1 MSKNARVRHL
11 QIITPEEELEN
22 LRNEVG
28 VLQRTV
34 ESKSAAVTILRA
46 ELQECQRE
54 RDKFRTLAEDET
66 LHRSSKSSVS
76 KPAYSDPCRS
86 AMLSGSEGTLAQLLS
101 ISKEENKTLRLDC
114 TELRCK
120 LHDAQADIKVLRE
133 EIQRLRGTAEGRRR
147 SLAVTANSQLAH
159 QEREQFIS
167 QMESLSSKCQALEG
181 DVRGLVEE
189 REELV
194 RELDASSHKIHRLNY
209 ILNTILSNSS
219 TSDIQAK
226 RIVDLD
232 SIITEN
238 RYLQERLKQT
248 EEEKNLIR
256 SNASKYKNALEK
268 CRTQGTIKLGTPEN
282 LIVTPKQVGE
292 LLRDYRGEV
301 GGAAETDLKSLC
313 VALVDA
319 LNQRSRALRTQRSA
333 NKVLA
338 SRVSELERRL
348 ADFGSLDNT
357 KSSDGLNKGNDGSE
371 PQISSLTLMEGYIP
385 PSGPLPKYSE
395 EMLMKDPRLQH
406 LLNNGVEMEE
416 MTLKNDVI
424 EDAKGTNTA
433 ENMEKIEKNHHKNCS
448 GKSDLQNADMP
459 KTCSADSIQ
468 GNKSQGKLQE
478 TAENKRANGVS
489 GFEDTSCKPS
499 VQKHTTVANQ
509 AVHECEKNG
518 TEAMSLATNGK
529 PSDDVK
535 KVSVKSKVDLSNK
548 NSQIILTKVEQSK
561 KSSTKEVAKFN
572 AKLEKVSTYVNP
584 EDELEEIVPIDKLD
598 FYIKEVQMK
607 RKSMVKISE
616 DDNKSE
622 KRKQVIDKAPKMPDK
637 GGETEKPLPKE
648 KTPIEEESDQSSTLP
663 DIADSND
670 DNDESSFDLDISD
683 YDSDNDNLDLA
694 LQDWQNDFDKYC
706 PGKKDKTKK
715 KSKEPSKKPSGKE
728 KFHFWSKDKSQEPKL
743 SPALEEFFNK
753 ATAEVEGEGM

>member
-34 ESKSAAVTILRA
+34 ESKSAAVAILRA

-76 KPAYSDPCRS
+76 KKPAYSDPCRS

-256 SNASKYKNALEK
+256 SNASKYKLES
-268 CRTQGTIKLGTPEN
+268 CFVIT
-282 LIVTPKQVGE
+282 
-292 LLRDYRGEV
+292 EV
-301 GGAAETDLKSLC
+301 K
-313 VALVDA
+313 
-319 LNQRSRALRTQRSA
+319 
-333 NKVLA
+333 
-338 SRVSELERRL
+338 
-348 ADFGSLDNT
+348 
-357 KSSDGLNKGNDGSE
+357 
-371 PQISSLTLMEGYIP
+371 
-385 PSGPLPKYSE
+385 
-395 EMLMKDPRLQH
+395 
-406 LLNNGVEMEE
+406 
-416 MTLKNDVI
+416 
-424 EDAKGTNTA
+424 
-433 ENMEKIEKNHHKNCS
+433 
-448 GKSDLQNADMP
+448 
-459 KTCSADSIQ
+459 
-468 GNKSQGKLQE
+468 
-478 TAENKRANGVS
+478 
-489 GFEDTSCKPS
+489 
-499 VQKHTTVANQ
+499 
-509 AVHECEKNG
+509 
-518 TEAMSLATNGK
+518 
-529 PSDDVK
+529 
-535 KVSVKSKVDLSNK
+535 
-548 NSQIILTKVEQSK
+548 
-561 KSSTKEVAKFN
+561 
-572 AKLEKVSTYVNP
+572 
-584 EDELEEIVPIDKLD
+584 
-598 FYIKEVQMK
+598 
-607 RKSMVKISE
+607 
-616 DDNKSE
+616 
-622 KRKQVIDKAPKMPDK
+622 
-637 GGETEKPLPKE
+637 
-648 KTPIEEESDQSSTLP
+648 
-663 DIADSND
+663 
-670 DNDESSFDLDISD
+670 
-683 YDSDNDNLDLA
+683 
-694 LQDWQNDFDKYC
+694 
-706 PGKKDKTKK
+706 
-715 KSKEPSKKPSGKE
+715 
-728 KFHFWSKDKSQEPKL
+728 
-743 SPALEEFFNK
+743 
-753 ATAEVEGEGM
+753 

>member
-1 MSKNARVRHL
+1 MNKTAKVRHL

-34 ESKSAAVTILRA
+34 ESKSAAVAILRT
-46 ELQECQRE
+46 ELQECQKE

-101 ISKEENKTLRLDC
+101 ICKEENKTLRLDC

-133 EIQRLRGTAEGRRR
+133 EMQRLRGTAEGRRR
-147 SLAVTANSQLAH
+147 SLAVTATSQLAH

-209 ILNTILSNSS
+209 ILNTILSNTSS
-219 TSDIQAK
+219 DVLQAK

-292 LLRDYRGEV
+292 LLRDYHGEV
-301 GGAAETDLKSLC
+301 GGAAETDLKSMC

-338 SRVSELERRL
+338 NRVSELERRL
-348 ADFGSLDNT
+348 AGFGNSDST
-357 KSSDGLNKGNDGSE
+357 KSSEGVNKEIDGPE
-371 PQISSLTLMEGYIP
+371 PQISSLSLMEGYNP

-395 EMLMKDPRLQH
+395 EMLMKDPRLLQ
-406 LLNNGVEMEE
+406 LLSNGVGMEDISE
-416 MTLKNDVI
+416 DMQDRRTEESI
-424 EDAKGTNTA
+424 EDIVRNHDRNSDSENNHQNPEIPNIDSSAHIQDTKA
-433 ENMEKIEKNHHKNCS
+433 EV
-448 GKSDLQNADMP
+448 
-459 KTCSADSIQ
+459 
-468 GNKSQGKLQE
+468 KLQE
-478 TAENKRANGVS
+478 TVESKNSNGVPVL
-489 GFEDTSCKPS
+489 EDKYGKPN
-499 VQKHTTVANQ
+499 VQKQFKIINQ
-509 AVHECEKNG
+509 AVGECGKNN
-518 TEAMSLATNGK
+518 TEVKQLDS
-529 PSDDVK
+529 VK
-535 KVSVKSKVDLSNK
+535 KASVKNKVGSSNK
-548 NSQIILTKVEQSK
+548 HSQFAPTKVEQTK
-561 KSSTKEVAKFN
+561 KSFTKEVN
-572 AKLEKVSTYVNP
+572 KLSTKQEKVSTYVNP

-607 RKSMVKISE
+607 RKNMVKSSE
-616 DDNKSE
+616 DDDKSE
-622 KRKQVIDKAPKMPDK
+622 KRKQVTELTPEIHDRE
-637 GGETEKPLPKE
+637 GELENPLPKE
-648 KTPIEEESDQSSTLP
+648 KISSVEKIEDQSSSTSS
-663 DIADSND
+663 DIQDNP
-670 DNDESSFDLDISD
+670 DNDESFDLDISD

-694 LQDWQNDFDKYC
+694 LQDWQNDFDKYF
-706 PGKKDKTKK
+706 PGNKEKK
-715 KSKEPSKKPSGKE
+715 KKIKRPKEASKKPSGKE
-728 KFHFWSKDKSQEPKL
+728 KFHFWQKDKSQEPKI
-743 SPALEEFFNK
+743 SPALQEFFDK
-753 ATAEVEGEGM
+753 AAAEVEGEGM